1 MYHLQRNK
9 FFKQIIWHDDDH
21 DYPEICLYENVQSS
35 LSSSSYCT
43 AKTKVKQ
50 AVLASPF
57 TIIIIK
63 KDCYQPLSIFGVG
76 NRIIIKMQ
84 RRWWLWDSVFF
95 AKENIIVIVFRIAGL
110 SAFTTFSV
118 VNQLEKYLKY
128 TIQSVYTSCE
138 DFTHIHI
145 RISIIIVYVSWLLFL
160 SLLLHII
167 LCFHLSAIILRV
179 YGLFTQLHTLSTHN
193 VITTAQ
199 PTLRIVKKPLASFSC
214 LEFFSGWL
222 QIFRFVW
229 CGALC
234 EHLWSL
240 NDIYESKKT
249 FICFLFRG
257 ETYREKK
264 DQQKILLP
272 TFKKIKRKLQ
282 RSSNNHFF
290 LFFPVYIKHDDDAC
304 RIVRLCWFPSYN
316 YNYRLYSL
324 LLLLIF
330 LFLRPCAV
338 FQIHST

>member
-9 FFKQIIWHDDDH
+9 FFKQIIWHDDHH

-50 AVLASPF
+50 AILASPF

-63 KDCYQPLSIFGVG
+63 VDCYQPLSIFGVG

-118 VNQLEKYLKY
+118 VNQLEKYVKY

-138 DFTHIHI
+138 DFTHI

-160 SLLLHII
+160 FLLLHII
-167 LCFHLSAIILRV
+167 LCFHLSAIILQV

-214 LEFFSGWL
+214 LEFFFWMAANL
-222 QIFRFVW
+222 QICLMW
-229 CGALC
+229 CIM
-234 EHLWSL
+234 W
-240 NDIYESKKT
+240 T
-249 FICFLFRG
+249 FMV
-257 ETYREKK
+257 
-264 DQQKILLP
+264 
-272 TFKKIKRKLQ
+272 FKWHI
-282 RSSNNHFF
+282 
-290 LFFPVYIKHDDDAC
+290 I
-304 RIVRLCWFPSYN
+304 IV
-316 YNYRLYSL
+316 
-324 LLLLIF
+324 
-330 LFLRPCAV
+330 
-338 FQIHST
+338 